1 MTRNILI
8 TKKYCFAACEA
19 EAALHLP
26 AHNSV
31 LSSFLQTLSS
41 VKTERSQ
48 ESSIY
53 YWGFRKVDLIEEE
66 TQRKKLPLCSL
77 REKCKIYIY
86 CLN

>member
-1 MTRNILI
+1 MKSLL
-8 TKKYCFAACEA
+8 AAYGA

-26 AHNSV
+26 VHNSV

-48 ESSIY
+48 ESLIY

-66 TQRKKLPLCSL
+66 TQRKK
-77 REKCKIYIY
+77 
-86 CLN
+86 

>member
-1 MTRNILI
+1 MKSLL
-8 TKKYCFAACEA
+8 AAYGA

-26 AHNSV
+26 VHNSV

-41 VKTERSQ
+41 VETERSQ

-66 TQRKKLPLCSL
+66 TQIKRQICLFMPLCSL